1 LFKKIFLIFIL
12 FFIVGCKDDFTPY
25 NVIMKKIEYNNEYS
39 QKSISFVLQDYY
51 NSVLNNI
58 RTKCSDLNEI
68 DDDYFKKSIVESS
81 NKYCHNISLF
91 KSDFVKI
98 INKINKKKNFSLNIN
113 MINGYQEFLQ
123 KNFSSSDT
131 KIFLKY
137 NISLN
142 DAIQLREIE
151 NKIYKLEQIYFINNI
166 FDVNT
171 ISELDDSRV
180 FLTDKKLIEFIRI
193 GIIHYDDLD
202 LLYDKHIKVDL
213 LNYWLKNSYLNI
225 DKIIDLVKK
234 NIDISNLDN
243 IKNFK

>member
-1 LFKKIFLIFIL
+1 MFKKIFLIFIL